1 MPRLSTLTHQPERV
15 SSADQQPTDG
25 QQHGSR
31 RRFGLGSVS
40 RLGLGLVASV
50 ACLIL
55 LASEVRIAG
64 VQDTMQ
70 RMDYGLLGLAMVVT
84 LLIMVFK
91 AARWRSL
98 YPAPTRPSLRL
109 AIAGIAMGQVANWAV
124 PARLGELIR
133 MGLVS
138 IDSKEGAANSRASL
152 ALSAGVLGAE
162 KLCEGTMLLV
172 TVALL
177 FLLVGVPFAISSVG
191 LLSTAGFCILG
202 IAALVGWRLEL
213 FRLSLP
219 AWLLE
224 RVHQRIRM
232 ASLAAHARAF
242 SEGLM
247 SWASPAGLA
256 QATLWSVGIW
266 VLGGLTNA
274 VVMSSLGL
282 PSSLGASFTLLAA
295 LYGAAVI
302 PSVPGRIG
310 VFQYVCVVVLVP
322 FGIEFDDAVAFALA
336 LYAVVYLPPLVIGA
350 LSVMLIWP
358 QTQRT
363 VGGLGELQTRLG
375 RVVRSAPRPARPDIA
390 PPLPEQ
396 G

>member
-1 MPRLSTLTHQPERV
+1 LTSQPGRV
-15 SSADQQPTDG
+15 AVADQQSNDG
-25 QQHGSR
+25 QQPVPR
-31 RRFGLGSVS
+31 RWFGLGSAS

-55 LASEVRIAG
+55 LASEVRVAG
-64 VQDTMQ
+64 VQDAMR

-84 LLIMVFK
+84 LLIMLFK

-98 YPAPTRPSLRL
+98 YPAPKRPSLRL

-133 MGLVS
+133 IGLVS
-138 IDSKEGAANSRASL
+138 MDSTAAATNSRASI

-162 KLCEGTMLLV
+162 KLCEGTMLLL

-177 FLLVGVPFAISSVG
+177 LLLVGVPFAISSAG

-202 IAALVGWRLEL
+202 IAALVGWRLQL
-213 FRLSLP
+213 FQVKLP
-219 AWLLE
+219 TWLLA
-224 RVHQRIRM
+224 RVQRRIGT
-232 ASLAAHARAF
+232 ATLATHARSF
-242 SEGLM
+242 GEGLM
-247 SWASPAGLA
+247 SWCSPAGLA
-256 QATLWSVGIW
+256 QAALWSVGIW
-266 VLGGLTNA
+266 VLGGVTNA

-282 PSSLGASFTLLAA
+282 PVGLGASFTLLAA

-336 LYAVVYLPPLVIGA
+336 LYAVVYLPPLVVGA
-350 LSVMLIWP
+350 LSVILIWP
-358 QTQRT
+358 QTQRM
-363 VGGLGELQTRLG
+363 VGGLGELRARLG
-375 RVVRSAPRPARPDIA
+375 QAVRSAPGPARPDIA